1 MGVLIR
7 RLIMSIGVIGV
18 SIYALFTISQQSL
31 SRDTQYNDC
40 IDFTEVYSEY
50 LTDNTYIVQ
59 REAINNILY
68 NMNQDG
74 FSMTKDSNTD
84 TYRDLVFTKGSV
96 KWRFLYEYNTNYL
109 MFFKNTYEDSYEG
122 ITYTIER
129 IKCKDVVRD
138 S

>member
-7 RLIMSIGVIGV
+7 RLIMLIGVIGV
-18 SIYALFTISQQSL
+18 SMYVLFAVSQRSL
-31 SRDTQYNDC
+31 SRDMQYLDC
-40 IDFTEVYSEY
+40 KEFSDVSVVY

-59 REAINNILY
+59 REALNNILY
-68 NMNQDG
+68 NMAQDG
-74 FSMTKDSNTD
+74 FSITKDSNTD
-84 TYRDLVFTKGSV
+84 TYRDLVFTKGST
-96 KWRFLYEYNTNYL
+96 KWRFLYEYDTNYL

-129 IKCKDVVRD
+129 IKCKDVVGD